1 MRKLILSLESA
12 TTKTTHVVGI
22 QILIVPPSWPFSG
35 VEGHAALPI
44 SILDVVVEASA
55 SSHSF

>member
-44 SILDVVVEASA
+44 SNLDVVKASA